1 MTESELSPEA
11 EAAIARFGTQVPA
24 VYKRWARGAHLP
36 AELDAALTE
45 LWISESV
52 RLSTDDPARHAVARS
67 FVGALFAEAGRVDE
81 LMGAPPTEVLARCA
95 VQAYGDAVHDAR
107 DGKTHDGKPGAP
119 WRRGNSRQTM
129 WEWLDADFPQV
140 GQAVIADVRA
150 NGLAATCLQSLP
162 ACAEVRQMVTELR
175 SGELDLDDELALL
188 CVSTWVAPDE
198 AGPEQF
204 LDLMRRAL
212 DAVNIEVAS
221 ACIRPGASPTES
233 ESAMVRAIAGEQLAA
248 GDRCGRR
255 LLTAVLLAAAYE
267 DDDTVRAL
275 LAGVDRVRPVGN
287 DVPPEEQLILRRGH
301 VLALAAAAAQVVGEF
316 DAAVRLAELHLEEVS
331 DVVGWATAGDDVL
344 ALYLVGIHESE
355 PQRRAELFAAATEI
369 ARHGNVRPLFPLV
382 YFHAAEALLD
392 TGGDAAEVVRNI
404 GYGRYLELVA
414 DHPEGHFWW
423 APPIAEAV
431 RRFPSGPL
439 SWDRLARTSEG

>member
-1 MTESELSPEA
+1 LTESELSPEA
-11 EAAIARFGTQVPA
+11 EAAIARFGTQVPV
-24 VYKRWARGAHLP
+24 VYKRWARGAYLP
-36 AELDAALTE
+36 AELDSALTE

-52 RLSTDDPARHAVARS
+52 KLSTDDPARHAVAKS
-67 FVGALFAEAGRVDE
+67 FVGALFAGAGRVGE

-95 VQAYGDAVHDAR
+95 VQAYGDAVHDAHDSKTQDSKTD
-107 DGKTHDGKPGAP
+107 DGKTGAP
-119 WRRGNSRQTM
+119 ENSRQTM

-140 GQAVIADVRA
+140 GQTVIADVRA

-162 ACAEVRQMVTELR
+162 ASAEVRQIVTDLR

-221 ACIRPGASPTES
+221 ACIRPGSSPTES
-233 ESAMVRAIAGEQLAA
+233 EAAMVRAIAEEQLAA

-267 DDDTVRAL
+267 DDDTVRTL

-287 DVPPEEQLILRRGH
+287 DVPPEEQLLLRRGH

-316 DAAVRLAELHLEEVS
+316 DAAVRLAELHLDEVS

-355 PQRRAELFAAATEI
+355 PQRRAKLFAAATEI

-414 DHPEGHFWW
+414 GHPEGHFWW

-439 SWDRLARTSEG
+439 PWDRLVERY